1 MLTAE
6 EVADAMVLAW
16 TSAEPGAAYVIQP
29 GVGTIPYTF
38 KGVPSAKTAAG
49 RDRRR
54 PGGAAPAV
62 DALTR
67 VRGLFDR
74 PVLLGHGPS
83 VRAPGEGHE
92 HEIRSEIDIEA
103 PPEAVGTGR
112 LGRYE
117 EWNPFITRAEG
128 TAEAGQR
135 LSLRMQPSGGRAMT
149 IRPTVT
155 SASQARP
162 SSGWVTS
169 GCRGCST
176 AGTGSS

>member
-1 MLTAE
+1 M
-6 EVADAMVLAW
+6 
-16 TSAEPGAAYVIQP
+16 
-29 GVGTIPYTF
+29 
-38 KGVPSAKTAAG
+38 K
-49 RDRRR
+49 
-54 PGGAAPAV
+54 
-62 DALTR
+62 
-67 VRGLFDR
+67 
-74 PVLLGHGPS
+74 
-83 VRAPGEGHE
+83 

-103 PPEAVGTGR
+103 PPEAVWAQLAD

-155 SASQARP
+155 SASQGSAFEWLGHLGVP
-162 SSGWVTS
+162 GS
-169 GCRGCST
+169 ST